1 MDRARLD
8 GWCERGI
15 LGLVLAIL
23 VFGPLGMGAVDT
35 GTLDQGIPESRGWQ
49 FLVLQALTLG
59 VMALWGV
66 RLWVSARPQLLW
78 PPVCWAVLAFVI
90 YAIVRYWQADIEY
103 VARTELVRILIY
115 TFLFFAI
122 LNNLHRQEWMQAI
135 TLTLVCL
142 GAVIAMSACWQ
153 FAAKTD
159 RVWNL
164 HSGYAGR
171 ASGTFIYPNSL
182 AAFLEILTP
191 LALGCVLAG
200 RLSHVT
206 KIAVGYA
213 AVVMLA
219 GIGTTLSRGGW
230 LVAGMSLALLCG
242 VLLFQ
247 RDYRLQA
254 LALLAALLLAGMW
267 VYPRAEQMHQRFQNT
282 LSSGR
287 ADDMRL
293 AIWRAGYDM
302 WQDHF
307 WWGVGPAHFDYRF
320 RQYRPAGMQLRPNRV
335 HNDYLNTL
343 ADWGVAGAALVA
355 SAWGLLYWGVVRS
368 WNAVRGPRDD
378 FSRKKS
384 NKFAFLVGASIGLT
398 AILLHSAIDF
408 NLHIPAIAILVVTL
422 MALLSSQMRHATER
436 CWWNPGVAGRVA
448 VTLVLLAG
456 LAYLGAQEWRGARE
470 YVQLQWRVAATP
482 NPSRARLTA
491 LEAAWRIEPMN
502 FETTYELGEV
512 NRALSWRGGVNYAAL
527 AKSAIEWYDRGIKLN
542 PYDGYNWLRKG
553 MCLDWINSD
562 SAAPGD
568 DSSLCF
574 QRAEE
579 LDPNGY
585 FTAANIGW
593 HYAETGDYAAARSW
607 YQRSLRLEWVEND
620 IAVNSLPQVEK
631 RLKEAAEQH
640 R

>member
-8 GWCERGI
+8 GWCEKGI

-23 VFGPLGMGAVDT
+23 VFGPLGMGGVDT
-35 GTLDQGIPESRGWQ
+35 GDLALGIPESRGWQ

-59 VMALWGV
+59 VMALWILS
-66 RLWVSARPQLLW
+66 LWVSPRPQLLW
-78 PPVCWAVLAFVI
+78 PPVCWAVVAFVI
-90 YAIVRYWQADIEY
+90 YAIVRYRQAEIEY
-103 VARTELVRILIY
+103 AARAELVRILIY
-115 TFLFFAI
+115 AFLFFAI
-122 LNNLHRQEWMQAI
+122 LNNLHRQEWMLAI

-142 GAVIAMSACWQ
+142 GALIALGACWQ

-164 HSGYAGR
+164 HSGYLGR
-171 ASGTFIYPNSL
+171 GSGTFIYPNSL

-191 LALGCVLAG
+191 LALSCVLVG
-200 RLSHVT
+200 RLSHVA

-219 GIGTTLSRGGW
+219 GIGVTLSRGGW

-242 VLLFQ
+242 MLLFQ

-254 LALLAALLLAGMW
+254 FALLAALILAGIW
-267 VYPRAEQMHQRFQNT
+267 VYPKVEQMHQRFQNT

-307 WWGVGPAHFDYRF
+307 WWGVGPAHFDHRF
-320 RQYRPAGMQLRPNRV
+320 REYRPAGMQLRPNRT

-355 SAWGLLYWGVVRS
+355 SAWALLFWGVASS

-384 NKFAFLVGASIGLT
+384 NKFAFLIGATIGLT

-422 MALLSSQMRHATER
+422 MALLASQTRHATER
-436 CWWNPGVAGRVA
+436 GWWNLRGASKIA
-448 VTLVLLAG
+448 ATLALLAG
-456 LAYLGAQEWRGARE
+456 LAYLGEQEWRGARE
-470 YVQLQWRVAATP
+470 YAQLQGRVARTP
-482 NPSRARLTA
+482 NPSRARLAA
-491 LEAAWRIEPMN
+491 LEKAWQIEPMN

-512 NRALSWRGGVNYAAL
+512 NRALSWRGGANYLAL

-553 MCLDWINSD
+553 MCLDWMGSD
-562 SAAPGD
+562 AGASAE

-585 FTAANIGW
+585 YTAANIGW
-593 HYAETGDYAAARSW
+593 HYAEIGDYAAARSW
-607 YQRSLRLEWVEND
+607 YQRSLRLEWVDND
-620 IAVNSLPQVEK
+620 IAVNSLPLVER

-640 R
+640 K